1 MRLIFMGTPEFAVP
15 SLEALVDAGYHPLAV
30 VTGPDRHRGR
40 GRKLQPTAIKDVAQ
54 RLGIDTIIQ
63 PQSVKD
69 PEFIDQIHSLE
80 CDIQVVV
87 AFRILPHEV
96 FSSAK
101 LGAFNLHSSLLPKF
115 RGAAPINRAIMAG
128 AIKTG
133 VTTFFIK
140 DKVDTGNV
148 ILQWPTT
155 IPPNETAG
163 SLHDR
168 LAQLGARAVVET
180 TRRIVKGQLTQQI
193 QDDTLATSA
202 PKIFRE
208 DCQIQWRQSSQQVH
222 NHCRGLSPYP
232 GAWTRW
238 NAKTLKIL
246 GTKISDGIGLPSTV
260 LKSDGQLIVACQ
272 AGALEITHLQAP
284 GQRVLSAKEFLNG
297 NPISIGS
304 MLSEHD

>member
-54 RLGIDTIIQ
+54 GLGIDTIIQ

>member
-1 MRLIFMGTPEFAVP
+1 MGTPEFAVP

>member
-1 MRLIFMGTPEFAVP
+1 MGTPEFAVP

-54 RLGIDTIIQ
+54 GLGIDTIIQ